1 MLKISRESEINL
13 VNVLIDND
21 IISGKDLIDI
31 KKISTENNKSQIDA
45 IFELKLTDEQKIIDL
60 LIKEQNLETVDLK
73 KVEVTDEI
81 KTVLPSNYIKVNFV
95 APFKIDNKTLHIAI
109 PDSSKL
115 GLMRNLKAIT
125 KKNIELHAAKIT
137 DISEFIEKLS
147 SETDEVTIASIRDE
161 NRKRIKTFESDLGDA
176 GEVLEKAPEED
187 IEAIENES
195 EVIKFSTAVVAEA
208 IKMGVSDIHIEPYR
222 FSSRVR
228 YRLDG
233 MLQEQEQYKQF
244 LHDNYGAVVTR
255 IKIMGKLDIA
265 ERRLPQ
271 DGAINFKI
279 ENKVVDLRLSILPTA
294 NNERIVMR
302 ILNKDAGDIKLEQ
315 LNFEEQDLKNLR
327 KAIHSTQGLIL
338 VTGPTGSGKSTT
350 LYSILKEVS
359 KPHLNI
365 LTAEDPV
372 EYELDGVGQVQ
383 IKDHIGLTFA
393 SALRSFLRQ
402 DPEIILVGE
411 MRDKETVDIGLKA
424 ALTGHL
430 VFSTLHTNDAP
441 STITRLQNM
450 GTPDYLISAATQ
462 LVVAQRLARKNCKD
476 CRVPDDDVNPKVLQ
490 DLGFSAEQASRV
502 KAIKGKGCAKC
513 SNTGYKG
520 RQGIYEI
527 LVVSKPLKEAI
538 LRQATTPELRE
549 IGIKEGF
556 QTMKDMGRRL
566 IASGELNFREYES
579 SFRRI
584 RMEAFTYKGI
594 SDGKYVTGDIEAL
607 NLDEASHLLK
617 EKKIIITNIVKT
629 KKKAGEKKKSS
640 GSSLFGRSKKV
651 KIEDILIFSK
661 QFATMVKAGLPILQ
675 VLAMLRDQMESQGIK
690 DIIEDIRKSLEG
702 GVNLSKCFEKY
713 PQHFDNVYVTWSKA
727 GEARG

>member
-13 VNVLIDND
+13 INVLIDND
-21 IISGKDLIDI
+21 VISGKDLINI
-31 KKISTENNKSQIDA
+31 KKKSSEGNKSQIEAVFD
-45 IFELKLTDEQKIIDL
+45 LKLTDEKKILDIL
-60 LIKEQNLETVDLK
+60 VKEQNLEIIDLK
-73 KVEVTDEI
+73 KVEVSPDI
-81 KTVLPSNYIKVNFV
+81 KSVLPSNYIKINFV
-95 APFKIDNKTLHIAI
+95 APFKMEGKTLHIAI

-115 GLMRNLKAIT
+115 ALMRNLKAIT
-125 KKNIELHAAKIT
+125 KKNIELHAAPLT
-137 DISEFIEKLS
+137 QISEFIEKIS
-147 SETDEVTIASIRDE
+147 SDGEVTTATIRQE
-161 NRKRIKTFESDLGDA
+161 NKEKQKTFDSDLGDA

-208 IKMGVSDIHIEPYR
+208 IKKGVSDIHIEPYR

-233 MLQEQEQYKQF
+233 MLQEQEQYKNF

-255 IKIMGKLDIA
+255 FKIMGKLDIA

-279 ENKVVDLRLSILPTA
+279 EGKVVDLRLSILPTA

-302 ILNKDAGDIKLEQ
+302 ILNKDAGDITLEQ
-315 LNFEEQDLKNLR
+315 LNFEEQDLKSLR
-327 KAIHSTQGLIL
+327 KSIHSTQGLIL

-383 IKDHIGLTFA
+383 IKDDIGLTFA

-450 GTPDYLISAATQ
+450 GTPDYLISAACQ
-462 LVVAQRLARKNCKD
+462 LVVAQRLARKNCKK
-476 CRVPDDDVNPKVLQ
+476 CKIPDDDVNPKVLQ

-502 KAIKGKGCAKC
+502 KAIKGKGCETC

-520 RQGIYEI
+520 RQGLYEI

-538 LRQATTPELRE
+538 LRKATTPELRQ
-549 IGIKEGF
+549 IAVKEGF
-556 QTMKDMGRRL
+556 QTMQDMGKRL
-566 IASGELNFREYES
+566 IASGDLNFREYE
-579 SFRRI
+579 R
-584 RMEAFTYKGI
+584 
-594 SDGKYVTGDIEAL
+594 
-607 NLDEASHLLK
+607 
-617 EKKIIITNIVKT
+617 
-629 KKKAGEKKKSS
+629 
-640 GSSLFGRSKKV
+640 
-651 KIEDILIFSK
+651 
-661 QFATMVKAGLPILQ
+661 
-675 VLAMLRDQMESQGIK
+675 VLSNE
-690 DIIEDIRKSLEG
+690 
-702 GVNLSKCFEKY
+702 
-713 PQHFDNVYVTWSKA
+713 
-727 GEARG
+727 

>member
-13 VNVLIDND
+13 INVLIDND
-21 IISGKDLIDI
+21 VISGKDLINI
-31 KKISTENNKSQIDA
+31 KKSSEGNKSQIEAVFD
-45 IFELKLTDEQKIIDL
+45 LKLTDEKKILDIL
-60 LIKEQNLETVDLK
+60 VKEQNLDIVDLK
-73 KVEVTDEI
+73 KVEVSPEI
-81 KTVLPSNYIKVNFV
+81 KSVLPSNYIKVNFV
-95 APFKIDNKTLHIAI
+95 APFKVDGKTLHIAI

-115 GLMRNLKAIT
+115 TLMRNLKAIT
-125 KKNIELHAAKIT
+125 KKNIELHAAPLT
-137 DISEFIEKLS
+137 QISEFIENLS
-147 SETDEVTIASIRDE
+147 SDGEVTTASIRKE
-161 NRKRIKTFESDLGDA
+161 NREKQKTFDSDLGDA

-187 IEAIENES
+187 VEAIENES

-208 IKMGVSDIHIEPYR
+208 IKKGVSDIHIEPYR

-255 IKIMGKLDIA
+255 FKIMGKLDIA

-279 ENKVVDLRLSILPTA
+279 EGKVVDLRLSILPTA

-302 ILNKDAGDIKLEQ
+302 ILNKDAGDITLEQ
-315 LNFEEQDLKNLR
+315 LNFEEQDLKSLR
-327 KAIHSTQGLIL
+327 KSIHSTQGLIL

-383 IKDHIGLTFA
+383 IKDDIGLTFA

-450 GTPDYLISAATQ
+450 GTPDYLISAACQ
-462 LVVAQRLARKNCKD
+462 LVVAQRLARKNCKK
-476 CRVPDDDVNPKVLQ
+476 CKIPDDDVNPKVLQ

-502 KAIKGKGCAKC
+502 KAIKGKGCETC

-538 LRQATTPELRE
+538 LRKATTPELRQ
-549 IGIKEGF
+549 IAVKEGF
-556 QTMKDMGRRL
+556 QTMQDMGKRL
-566 IASGELNFREYES
+566 IASGDLNFREYERVLS
-579 SFRRI
+579 
-584 RMEAFTYKGI
+584 
-594 SDGKYVTGDIEAL
+594 
-607 NLDEASHLLK
+607 
-617 EKKIIITNIVKT
+617 
-629 KKKAGEKKKSS
+629 GE
-640 GSSLFGRSKKV
+640 
-651 KIEDILIFSK
+651 
-661 QFATMVKAGLPILQ
+661 
-675 VLAMLRDQMESQGIK
+675 
-690 DIIEDIRKSLEG
+690 
-702 GVNLSKCFEKY
+702 
-713 PQHFDNVYVTWSKA
+713 
-727 GEARG
+727 

>member
-13 VNVLIDND
+13 INVLIDND
-21 IISGKDLIDI
+21 IISGKDLPNT
-31 KKISTENNKSQIDA
+31 KKVSTEKNKSQIDA
-45 IFELKLTDEQKIIDL
+45 VFELKLCDEKKILDVLVKEQSLDIIDL
-60 LIKEQNLETVDLK
+60 S
-73 KVEVTDEI
+73 KVEITDEI
-81 KTVLPSNYIKVNFV
+81 KSVLPSNYININFV
-95 APFKIDNKTLHIAI
+95 APFKLEGKILHIAI
-109 PDSSKL
+109 SDSSKL

-125 KKNIELHAAKIT
+125 KKEIELHAAKVSQ
-137 DISEFIEKLS
+137 ISEFIQKLQSESGTVTTETIRQEKK
-147 SETDEVTIASIRDE
+147 EKT
-161 NRKRIKTFESDLGDA
+161 KTFDSDLGEA
-176 GEVLEKAPEED
+176 GEVLDKKPEEEV
-187 IEAIENES
+187 EAIENES
-195 EVIKFSTAVVAEA
+195 EVIKFSTAVVADA
-208 IKMGVSDIHIEPYR
+208 IKAGVSDIHIEPYR

-255 IKIMGKLDIA
+255 FKIMGKLDIA

-279 ENKVVDLRLSILPTA
+279 DGKVVDLRLSILPTA

-302 ILNKDAGDIKLEQ
+302 ILNKDAGDITLEQ
-315 LNFEEQDLKNLR
+315 LNFEDQDLKNLR

-383 IKDHIGLTFA
+383 IKDDIGLSFA

-462 LVVAQRLARKNCKD
+462 MVLAQRLARKNCKD
-476 CRVPDDDVNPKVLQ
+476 CRVPDEDVTPKVLT
-490 DLGFSAEQASRV
+490 DLGFSPEQASRV

-513 SNTGYKG
+513 KDSGYKG

-527 LVVSKPLKEAI
+527 MVVSKPIKEAI
-538 LRQATTPELRE
+538 LRQATTPELRA
-549 IGIKEGF
+549 IAIKEGF
-556 QTMKDMGRRL
+556 QTMQDMGRRL
-566 IASGELNFREYES
+566 IANGELNFREFERVLS
-579 SFRRI
+579 
-584 RMEAFTYKGI
+584 
-594 SDGKYVTGDIEAL
+594 
-607 NLDEASHLLK
+607 AS
-617 EKKIIITNIVKT
+617 
-629 KKKAGEKKKSS
+629 
-640 GSSLFGRSKKV
+640 
-651 KIEDILIFSK
+651 
-661 QFATMVKAGLPILQ
+661 
-675 VLAMLRDQMESQGIK
+675 
-690 DIIEDIRKSLEG
+690 
-702 GVNLSKCFEKY
+702 
-713 PQHFDNVYVTWSKA
+713 
-727 GEARG
+727 

>member
-21 IISGKDLIDI
+21 IISGKDLINI
-31 KKISTENNKSQIDA
+31 KKVSSESNKSQIDA
-45 IFELKLTDEQKIIDL
+45 IFELKLTDEKKIIDL

-95 APFKIDNKTLHIAI
+95 APFKIDGKTLHIAI
-109 PDSSKL
+109 SDSSKL

-125 KKNIELHAAKIT
+125 KKNIELHAAKVS

-147 SETDEVTIASIRDE
+147 SDADEVTIASIRDE
-161 NRKRIKTFESDLGDA
+161 NRKKIKTFDSDLGEA

-233 MLQEQEQYKQF
+233 MLSEQEQYKQF

-255 IKIMGKLDIA
+255 FKIMGKLDIA

-279 ENKVVDLRLSILPTA
+279 DNKVVDLRLSILPTA
-294 NNERIVMR
+294 SNERIVMR

-327 KAIHSTQGLIL
+327 KAINSTQGLIL

-359 KPHLNI
+359 RPHLNI

-372 EYELDGVGQVQ
+372 EYDLEGVGQVQ
-383 IKDHIGLTFA
+383 IKDDIGLTFA

-450 GTPDYLISAATQ
+450 GTPDYLISAACQ
-462 LVVAQRLARKNCKD
+462 LVVAQRLARKNCKE
-476 CRVPDDDVNPKVLQ
+476 CRVPDDDVTPKVLQ
-490 DLGFSAEQASRV
+490 DLGFTAELASRV
-502 KAIKGKGCAKC
+502 KAVKGKGCTKC
-513 SNTGYKG
+513 NNTGYKG

-527 LVVSKPLKEAI
+527 LVVTKPLKEAI

-549 IGIKEGF
+549 IGVKEGF
-556 QTMKDMGRRL
+556 QTMQDMGRRL
-566 IASGELNFREYES
+566 IASGELNFREFERVLS
-579 SFRRI
+579 
-584 RMEAFTYKGI
+584 
-594 SDGKYVTGDIEAL
+594 
-607 NLDEASHLLK
+607 
-617 EKKIIITNIVKT
+617 
-629 KKKAGEKKKSS
+629 GE
-640 GSSLFGRSKKV
+640 
-651 KIEDILIFSK
+651 
-661 QFATMVKAGLPILQ
+661 
-675 VLAMLRDQMESQGIK
+675 
-690 DIIEDIRKSLEG
+690 
-702 GVNLSKCFEKY
+702 
-713 PQHFDNVYVTWSKA
+713 
-727 GEARG
+727 